1 MLKITYTEN
10 GFYLERFNE
19 SLETWLSN
27 RVLVCLRAT
36 ASVYVEPSTASLLL
50 PIVLPYFR
58 DLEALEDSST
68 NVLELNLC
76 DEYSAEVS
84 LQGTWV
90 TTDEDNEEGIFVCNL
105 EERTEFFIYQL
116 WKEGNF
122 DPSLIED

>member
-10 GFYLERFNE
+10 GFYLERLTD
-19 SLETWLSN
+19 SLETWLAN

-50 PIVLPYFR
+50 PLNLPYFG
-58 DLEALEDSST
+58 DLEAAKDRSS
-68 NVLELNLC
+68 NLLELHIC
-76 DEYSAEVS
+76 DENHAEVC

-90 TTDEDNEEGIFVCNL
+90 TSDEENEEGIFVCSL
-105 EERTEFFIYQL
+105 DEYTEFFLDQL

-122 DPSLIED
+122 DTSLIGE

>member
-10 GFYLERFNE
+10 GFYLERFTE

-50 PIVLPYFR
+50 PIDLPYFR
-58 DLEALEDSST
+58 DLEALEDRST

-105 EERTEFFIYQL
+105 EEQTEFFIYQL

-122 DPSLIED
+122 DTSLIED

>member
-10 GFYLERFNE
+10 GFFLERLTD
-19 SLETWLSN
+19 SLETWLSQ
-27 RVLVCLRAT
+27 RLLVCLRAA

-50 PIVLPYFR
+50 PLNVPYFR
-58 DLEALEDSST
+58 HLEALGDGG

-84 LQGTWV
+84 LQGNWV
-90 TTDEDNEEGIFVCNL
+90 TTDRDSEEGIFVCNL
-105 EERTEFFIYQL
+105 DEHTEFFLYQS

-122 DPSLIED
+122 DASLIGE